1 MQLKRPRHKQRS
13 VELISI
19 VQMDTVP
26 LMFHRVFSVHINHS
40 AHEIFKMDVFIE
52 IFNGSCSVRAPRS
65 FKKPSIIYK
74 LKCFSKSKWKKKAS
88 TNRPVSAEKTQL
100 NNLWNWNPVRDV
112 SVDAEDDTK
121 IKRNILFS
129 FIACFVFSA
138 GSVFN
143 TELLSLTATL
153 VLKQRLRGFYRCS
166 FTVLLKGSVW
176 MTSRV
181 SWRMSGLMRAG
192 WVEPNVVRSMMS
204 LVICW
209 EAITAGRL
217 SGSYQRVISTDQC
230 TCLSSNMI
238 SFNTQLSS
246 GRWRTIPS
254 NRKLHCSLRVALVG
268 CTTLETNITYET

>member
-1 MQLKRPRHKQRS
+1 
-13 VELISI
+13 
-19 VQMDTVP
+19 MDTGP

-52 IFNGSCSVRAPRS
+52 IFNGPCSVRAPRS

-74 LKCFSKSKWKKKAS
+74 LKCFSKSKWKKKKAS
-88 TNRPVSAEKTQL
+88 PNRPVSAEKTQL
-100 NNLWNWNPVRDV
+100 NIMWNWNPVR
-112 SVDAEDDTK
+112 SSLWTLRMIRRSNRMFYFLSLLA
-121 IKRNILFS
+121 
-129 FIACFVFSA
+129 FV

-143 TELLSLTATL
+143 TELLTLTATL

-166 FTVLLKGSVW
+166 LTILLKGSVW

-192 WVEPNVVRSMMS
+192 WVEPNVLWSVMS

-209 EAITAGRL
+209 WAITAGRL
-217 SGSYQRVISTDQC
+217 SGSYQWVISTDQC

-246 GRWRTIPS
+246 GRWRTIPT
-254 NRKLHCSLRVALVG
+254 NRK
-268 CTTLETNITYET
+268 